1 MDIERVMGQSKDVK
15 PGIYILVDDGSD
27 EFDDTLV
34 FASRMARANGARLGI
49 VHILE
54 QRDFMH
60 WGGIASLMDK
70 EVREDAERRLWQS
83 AQRVNEESDLLPALF
98 LEEGDPKEII
108 PRICG
113 KYRTIKRLILGA
125 NTSSSGPGPLVSY
138 FTGKGISSLCIP
150 ITIVPDHIDID
161 EFLNRS

>member
-1 MDIERVMGQSKDVK
+1 MGQNKDVK
-15 PGIYILVDDGSD
+15 PGVYILVDDGSD
-27 EFDDTLV
+27 EFDATLV
-34 FASRMARANGARLGI
+34 FAARVARADGARLGI

-54 QRDFMH
+54 RRDFMH
-60 WGGIASLMDK
+60 WGGIASRMDK
-70 EVREDAERRLWQS
+70 EVREDAERRLWYA

-98 LEEGDPKEII
+98 LEEGDPKDII

-113 KYRTIKRLILGA
+113 ECPTIKRLVLGA

-138 FTGKGISSLCIP
+138 FTGKGISSLHIP
-150 ITIVPDHIDID
+150 ITIVPDNVDID